1 MLRRLLKKA
10 KRLLTG
16 SPFPGSEQY
25 WIERYEAGRTSGA
38 GSYNELAEFKA
49 EIINAFV
56 VDHGIQTVM
65 EFGCGDGNQL
75 QLANYPDYTGFD
87 VSPRAVDLCRNIFSS
102 DDRKRCSRLPSA
114 SSSSTPAI
122 RNTTSRVRRGT
133 SGTEFLPGGS
143 RPTCLIGCFW
153 STLPTDTL

>member
-1 MLRRLLKKA
+1 MLRRLLKKT
-10 KRLLTG
+10 KRWLTG
-16 SPFPGSEQY
+16 SPFPGSKQY

-65 EFGCGDGNQL
+65 DFGCGDGNQL

-102 DDRKRCSRLPSA
+102 DDRKRIMQLSFCKFGHP
-114 SSSSTPAI
+114 
-122 RNTTSRVRRGT
+122 
-133 SGTEFLPGGS
+133 
-143 RPTCLIGCFW
+143 
-153 STLPTDTL
+153 